1 MSGIFEGE
9 HAAMT
14 FRWNEAAIHQTF
26 FSPYGPVAKDLARR
40 AIKVESA
47 AKLNASGRP
56 GPKVQTGRLRASI
69 AWRIVPDP
77 EGLAAEIGTNVEYA
91 YYLEVTGVG
100 AAQIR
105 YPFLK
110 PALPAAGG
118 GSIAPH

>member
-1 MSGIFEGE
+1 MSVFDDALRFVWHETAL
-9 HAAMT
+9 HAT
-14 FRWNEAAIHQTF
+14 FQGQ
-26 FSPYGPVAKDLARR
+26 YGPVARDLAIR
-40 AIKVESA
+40 AQRVETQ

-56 GPKVQTGRLRASI
+56 GPRVRTGRLRASI

-77 EGLAAEIGTNVEYA
+77 LGLAAEIGTNVEYA

-105 YPFLK
+105 YPFLV
-110 PALPAAGG
+110 PALSAAGG